1 MSYSIVL
8 TNGAAL
14 LTLADGA
21 RDTTTTSI
29 DLIGRNYAG
38 YGISVNENFVRL
50 LENFASQNAPNNPLI
65 GQLWWDST
73 NKHLSV
79 WQGTNWKIISSSQTG
94 ATAPLAPVTG
104 DFWWNTT
111 TSQFSVYNGT
121 SWINIGPYLSPGA
134 AVTALA
140 ANSVSDGSST
150 HYVGNVTVNN
160 KLGAVFS
167 TDNASFVPAAPILGL
182 TTIVPG
188 LNLGTG
194 LQVAGNALIGN
205 ISSTTVTTSANI
217 NASGNIIASGNIRA
231 ANFVTTGTVS
241 AASAVFSG
249 NVAFTGNVAFP
260 TGATVDLTAI
270 SQSIVPVANLTY
282 NLGSTTSWWN
292 NIYGTAVHAQ
302 YADLAERFEAD
313 SEYAPGTVVEIGG
326 SAEITAV
333 GVDLSEDVFGV
344 ISTNAAYLMN
354 SGAGSN
360 STHPP
365 VAVQGRVP
373 VRVTG
378 TIRKGDRL
386 VSAGNGVARAGKRSE
401 ITAWNVIGRA
411 LENKTTSGPG
421 VVEAV
426 VKLNS

>member
-8 TNGAAL
+8 TNGTAL

-21 RDTTTTSI
+21 RDTSTTSI

-38 YGISVNENFVRL
+38 YGISVNENFIKL
-50 LENFASQNAPNNPLI
+50 LENFASQNAPSNPLI

-111 TSQFSVYNGT
+111 TSQFSVYSGS
-121 SWINIGPYLSPGA
+121 SWVSIGPYLSPGA

-140 ANSVSDGSST
+140 ANNVSDGST
-150 HYVGNVTVNN
+150 LHYVGNVTVNN
-160 KLGAVFS
+160 KLSGVFS
-167 TDNASFVPAAPILGL
+167 TDNTSFTPVTAISGM

-205 ISSTTVTTSANI
+205 ISTGTIAAGIVTTS
-217 NASGNIIASGNIRA
+217 NAITAAGNVSA
-231 ANFVTTGTVS
+231 ANFITSGS
-241 AASAVFSG
+241 INAASAVFSG

-270 SQSIVPVANLTY
+270 SQSIVPSANLTY
-282 NLGSTTSWWN
+282 NLGSTTKWWN

-302 YADLAERFEAD
+302 YADLAERFESD
-313 SEYAPGTVVEIGG
+313 TEYAPGTVVEIGG

-354 SGAGSN
+354 SGAGSDI
-360 STHPP
+360 THPP

-378 TIRKGDRL
+378 AIHKGDRL
-386 VSAGNGVARAGKRSE
+386 VSAGNGIARAGKRSE

-411 LENKTTSGPG
+411 LENKTTPGPG

>member
-21 RDTTTTSI
+21 RDTTSI